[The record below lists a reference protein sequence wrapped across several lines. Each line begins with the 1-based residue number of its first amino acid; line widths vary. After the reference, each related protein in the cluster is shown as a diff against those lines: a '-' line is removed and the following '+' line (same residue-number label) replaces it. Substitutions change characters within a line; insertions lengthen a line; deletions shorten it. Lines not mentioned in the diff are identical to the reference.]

1 MPKSKSAYSV
11 PTKKEKPETYIFV
24 VWVDNEAGVLA
35 RVVGLFSG
43 RGYNI
48 ESLAVAEVDA
58 IKNISRITI
67 VTTGTPQ
74 VIDQIKL
81 QLTKLVPVHK
91 VAEFQREDKNVI
103 FKEMALFKVVGKR
116 NKIEKCLN
124 ACKRFNPIILD
135 KTKTSAVI
143 QITALR
149 REIDKMN
156 KKLKSK
162 GLVSTSRTGAIAM
175 TRGAEICL
183 LYTSDAADES

>member
-1 MPKSKSAYSV
+1 MVKSKSAYSI
-11 PTKKEKPETYIFV
+11 PTKKGKLDTHIFV
-24 VWVDNEAGVLA
+24 VWVDNESGVLA

-58 IKNISRITI
+58 KKNISRITI

-81 QLTKLVPVHK
+81 QLKKLVPVHK
-91 VAEFQREDKNVI
+91 VANFKREDKKVI
-103 FKEMALFKVVGKR
+103 FKEMALLKVVAPK
-116 NKIEKCLN
+116 NKIDRCLK
-124 ACKRFNPIILD
+124 ACNKFKPVIID
-135 KTKTSAVI
+135 KTKKSVVI

-156 KKLKSK
+156 SKLKPL
-162 GLVSTSRTGAIAM
+162 GLISTSRTGAIAM
-175 TRGAEICL
+175 TRGAEVFN
-183 LYTSDAADES
+183 

>member
-11 PTKKEKPETYIFV
+11 PTKKQKSDTYIFV

-58 IKNISRITI
+58 IRNISRITI

-74 VIDQIKL
+74 VIDQIRL

-91 VAEFQREDKNVI
+91 VAEFKREDKNVI
-103 FKEMALFKVVGKR
+103 FKEMALFKVVG
-116 NKIEKCLN
+116 NSTKIKKSLN
-124 ACKRFNPIILD
+124 ACKNFNPVILD
-135 KTKTSAVI
+135 QTKKSVVI

-149 REIDKMN
+149 REIDKMAKN
-156 KKLKSK
+156 LKSH
-162 GLVSTSRTGAIAM
+162 GLISVSRTGAVAM
-175 TRGAEICL
+175 TRGAEIFN
-183 LYTSDAADES
+183 

>member
-1 MPKSKSAYSV
+1 MSKSKSAYSI
-11 PTKKEKPETYIFV
+11 PGKKGKLDTHIIV

-58 IKNISRITI
+58 KRNISRITI

-81 QLTKLVPVHK
+81 QLKKLVPVHK
-91 VAEFQREDKNVI
+91 VADFKRNDKSVI
-103 FKEMALFKVVGKR
+103 FKEMALFKVVG
-116 NKIEKCLN
+116 NSSKIKKAIN
-124 ACKRFNPIILD
+124 ACKKYNAVILD
-135 KTKTSAVI
+135 RTKKSNVI

-149 REIDKMN
+149 REIDKMAKN
-156 KKLKSK
+156 LKKF
-162 GLVSTSRTGAIAM
+162 GLVSVSRTGAVAM
-175 TRGAEICL
+175 TRGDKIFN
-183 LYTSDAADES
+183 